1 MILESNNVNVYI
13 CSWQNHFQ
21 LNYCTSLSIQSM
33 HAYTHSNRW
42 LATTTE
48 ISELSYFYSTYL
60 HRYIH
65 TYVHMTCMYVCTHT
79 CTYIHTR
86 TYIGTYMPATFVTTF
101 VLYISEFLASHI
113 YTYNV
118 TYYIYL
124 KEGNLPRNL
133 AQPSLCPSHRGDLG
147 ILWGGHNCLPS
158 PSGITHPGNFK
169 GHSRVS

>member
-1 MILESNNVNVYI
+1 MCIYAVGKITFSLTTVHHLVYSQCMHTHIARDNWQLQQKSVNLAISILLTYI
-13 CSWQNHFQ
+13 G
-21 LNYCTSLSIQSM
+21 
-33 HAYTHSNRW
+33 
-42 LATTTE
+42 
-48 ISELSYFYSTYL
+48 TYL
-60 HRYIH
+60 H

-133 AQPSLCPSHRGDLG
+133 EQPSLCPSHRGDLG

-169 GHSRVS
+169 RPFRES